1 MKPIPRYLVTD
12 SGNSLTLG
20 VGDTEATA
28 VAASAETIKTSHN
41 PNPRRVVIHDLDP
54 KGYKRRVVVVGV
66 DGLVS
71 K

>member
-28 VAASAETIKTSHN
+28 VAAAAANIKTSHN

-54 KGYKRRVVVVGV
+54 KGYKRRVAVVGA

>member
-1 MKPIPRYLVTD
+1 M
-12 SGNSLTLG
+12 TLG

-28 VAASAETIKTSHN
+28 VNASAETIKTSHN

-54 KGYKRRVVVVGV
+54 KGYKRRVAVVGA